1 MNMETENLKI
11 LKNKI
16 RNLSGQ
22 SGCYLWKNESDDVI
36 YVGKALD
43 LSDRV
48 SSYLSPSITDLK
60 TLSLQKEIFDLDWI
74 ITGSEEE
81 ALILEATLI
90 KKYSPKYN
98 IRLKDDKKYPYLC
111 ISTNEKFPMIYLT
124 RNIKSDGKKY
134 FGPFTEVKSARDL
147 LSLVHRIFPIRKTV
161 QTLPLKKPG
170 RPCLNFHIKRCLGP
184 CTGNVSEQEYNEII
198 MQIMRFLEGKKSE
211 LIIDLQKRMQELSE
225 EMKFERAAI
234 YRDMIEALQ
243 AVQRRQTVVRI
254 SGGDEDILSLAK
266 KDDHGQMVVFEVR
279 SGRLEGKKSFA
290 MSGML
295 SEKDEDIFLT
305 FIKLYYLNSDYI
317 PEKIML
323 PLKPDK
329 NLTEFTEILGRKK
342 DIQIKLRDSRNGST
356 RGISR
361 LALKNAEMN
370 LTERLL
376 SVKMREEKEA
386 LTDLMKM
393 LHLKTEPSVIECYDI
408 SHFQG
413 TEPVGSGVMFVD
425 GNPYKPGYRHYRIK
439 SYTGINDPGMIHE
452 VIARRLQRL
461 LNENES
467 LPDLIVIDGGY
478 TQLTRATE
486 AAVALDLPL
495 LPMIGLAKKREEIY
509 VPGEKIPYRFDINS
523 PGLRLLQRLRNE
535 AHRFGVTYHRQ
546 RRNEKTLKS
555 ALQDIPDI
563 GPARKKEILKYFSG
577 KKKVEN
583 ADLGELKRVPGIGE
597 KLAEKIF
604 ESLHR
609 NQGFF
614 SEQKTESDR

>member
-1 MNMETENLKI
+1 MNPEKLKI

-22 SGCYLWKNESDDVI
+22 SGCYLWKNMEDEVI

-48 SSYLSPSITDLK
+48 SSYLSSSITDLK
-60 TLSLQKEIFDLDWI
+60 TLSLQKEISDLDWI

-111 ISTNEKFPMIYLT
+111 ISVNEKFPMIYLT
-124 RNIKSDGKKY
+124 RNVKSDGKKY

-184 CTGNVSEQEYNEII
+184 CTGNVPEQEYNEII
-198 MQIMRFLEGKKSE
+198 SQIIRFLEGKKSE

-295 SEKDEDIFLT
+295 SEKDEDI
-305 FIKLYYLNSDYI
+305 
-317 PEKIML
+317 
-323 PLKPDK
+323 
-329 NLTEFTEILGRKK
+329 
-342 DIQIKLRDSRNGST
+342 
-356 RGISR
+356 
-361 LALKNAEMN
+361 
-370 LTERLL
+370 
-376 SVKMREEKEA
+376 
-386 LTDLMKM
+386 
-393 LHLKTEPSVIECYDI
+393 
-408 SHFQG
+408 
-413 TEPVGSGVMFVD
+413 
-425 GNPYKPGYRHYRIK
+425 
-439 SYTGINDPGMIHE
+439 
-452 VIARRLQRL
+452 
-461 LNENES
+461 
-467 LPDLIVIDGGY
+467 
-478 TQLTRATE
+478 
-486 AAVALDLPL
+486 
-495 LPMIGLAKKREEIY
+495 
-509 VPGEKIPYRFDINS
+509 
-523 PGLRLLQRLRNE
+523 
-535 AHRFGVTYHRQ
+535 
-546 RRNEKTLKS
+546 
-555 ALQDIPDI
+555 
-563 GPARKKEILKYFSG
+563 
-577 KKKVEN
+577 
-583 ADLGELKRVPGIGE
+583 
-597 KLAEKIF
+597 
-604 ESLHR
+604 
-609 NQGFF
+609 
-614 SEQKTESDR
+614 